1 MVYYCMCVCVVTAGE
16 LDGMIMLWNVVE
28 PAYRVQMIADERVN
42 PATREMIV
50 SRIHDVLDL

>member
-1 MVYYCMCVCVVTAGE
+1 MYYCMCVCVVTAGE